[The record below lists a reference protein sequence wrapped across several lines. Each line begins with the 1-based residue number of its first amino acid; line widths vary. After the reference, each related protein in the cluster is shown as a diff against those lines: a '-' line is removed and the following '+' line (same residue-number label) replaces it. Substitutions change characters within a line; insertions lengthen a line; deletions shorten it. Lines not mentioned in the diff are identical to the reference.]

1 MRQIMIE
8 ICDGHLRPSQVK
20 QRCESIFSAL
30 YEGEWLTHQ
39 LAAEERVFGEPF
51 LTENLIPMIVERMDQ
66 LPAGV
71 LEKAAVKD
79 SSALEK
85 AAAKDSSAQEKAA
98 KDSSAQEKAAKD
110 SSARQKAAKDS
121 SAQEFAAKDPSAQE
135 FAAKDSSA
143 QEFAAKDSSAQ
154 EFAEPADAAGNETG
168 NEIAGETRPARAM
181 RARRW
186 LHRWSDDSTRLAA
199 VHATLLL
206 YEPVRLVA
214 GTLALPFELTL
225 ASERP

>member
-20 QRCESIFSAL
+20 QRRESIFSAL

-39 LAAEERVFGEPF
+39 LVAEERVFGEPF

-66 LPAGV
+66 LPVLQQVPAGV
-71 LEKAAVKD
+71 LEKAAAKD

-110 SSARQKAAKDS
+110 SSAQQKAAKDS
-121 SAQEFAAKDPSAQE
+121 SAQEFAVKDPE
-135 FAAKDSSA
+135 FVAKDSSA

-168 NEIAGETRPARAM
+168 NEIAGDDET
-181 RARRW
+181 
-186 LHRWSDDSTRLAA
+186 SKGD
-199 VHATLLL
+199 
-206 YEPVRLVA
+206 A
-214 GTLALPFELTL
+214 GEK
-225 ASERP
+225 